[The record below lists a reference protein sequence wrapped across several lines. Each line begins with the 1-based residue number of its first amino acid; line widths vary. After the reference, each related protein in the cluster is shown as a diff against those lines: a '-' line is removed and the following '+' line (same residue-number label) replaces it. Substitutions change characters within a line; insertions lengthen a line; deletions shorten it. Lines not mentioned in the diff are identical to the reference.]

1 MLFDSHVH
9 LNDDRLYPIHDQVIQ
24 RAIDAGVGFFVCIGY
39 DAASSFK
46 AIELAEKYPEV
57 YAAIGFHPENAQQI
71 VESDFAWLEAN
82 LSHEKVVAVGEIGLD
97 YYWDKT
103 FVEKQKA
110 VFTRQIEIAS
120 FHDLPIVVHMRDA
133 SGDTL
138 DLIKKHKPKALEGV
152 MHCYSGSVESMRDFL
167 ALGLKISLAG
177 PVTFKNAKTP
187 KAVAEAID
195 IDDLLIET
203 DAPYL
208 TPHPYRGKMNE
219 PKYLPET
226 AKAIASIKGMDFET
240 IAQKTTANA
249 MKLFRISH

>member
-9 LNDDRLYPIHDQVIQ
+9 LNDDKLYPIHDEVIR

-39 DAASSFK
+39 DVPSSLR
-46 AIELAEKYPEV
+46 AMELADKYPHV
-57 YAAIGFHPENAQQI
+57 FAAIGFHPENADL
-71 VESDFAWLEAN
+71 VEESDFTWLETN
-82 LSHEKVVAVGEIGLD
+82 LNHEKVVAVGEIGLD

-110 VFTRQIEIAS
+110 VFRRQIEIAS
-120 FHDLPIVVHMRDA
+120 RHDLPIVVHMRDA

-138 DLIKKHKPKALEGV
+138 DLLRKHKPHALGGV

-167 ALGLKISLAG
+167 DLGMKISLAG

-187 KAVAEAID
+187 KAVAEAIP

-208 TPHPYRGKMNE
+208 APHPYRGKMNE
-219 PKYLPET
+219 PAYLPET
-226 AKAIASIKGMDFET
+226 AKAIAAIRGMDFET
-240 IAQKTTANA
+240 LSRKTTMNA
-249 MKLFRISH
+249 MKLFRINQ